1 MEAQAESGL
10 ADVASA
16 GRLSPAQ
23 WRRVFQVFGLVLAA
37 LLFVTSVT
45 AYLTDAIFHVQ
56 VLSWYDLN
64 VYNDAGLIVRQL
76 PRLLYTWQLTPS
88 VKYTY
93 TPFAALLF
101 AGGSL
106 LPWATLR
113 WLMTALSIA
122 SIPLSA
128 WLTIGAMGRRG
139 ASRVSLTLAIGAV
152 ALWIEPVTRGLYLGQ
167 IEPLLL
173 LLVVWDLTQ
182 PDQHRWKG
190 VGIGIAAGIKLVP
203 LIFIPYLLLAGKFR
217 QAVVASATFAATI
230 MVGFIALPGPSS
242 SYWLTGYF
250 IKPGRTGGVD
260 SLVNQSLL
268 AFFARQAGG
277 SPQAELT
284 WLPVAALV
292 GLAGITA
299 GAMLARSGRPTQGW
313 VLVGITSVLVSPI
326 SWDHHWVWVVALL
339 AMLGSLAMSAR
350 RSRSWI
356 FVALLLITLGVYGSW
371 PWSYSGPNAYVPKR
385 GLLGWFTTTP
395 QNQVTNLHGWQLL
408 SWNLYIAGGA
418 VVFLAMVAAA
428 VVVWRRD
435 RSAQPPPGSHPAAG
449 STVDALLARADAV
462 LATGQPPA
470 AGPAAASGTA
480 PVNGNGGNGNG
491 GNGVSSVS
499 SVNGIAAQPT
509 GDGEPARPGNVR

>member
-1 MEAQAESGL
+1 MQAQAESGP
-10 ADVASA
+10 DFTPA
-16 GRLSPAQ
+16 GRAGRPQ
-23 WRRVFQVFGLVLAA
+23 WHRVFRLSGLVLAA

-45 AYLTDAIFHVQ
+45 AYLTDAVFHVQ
-56 VLSWYDLN
+56 VLSWFDLN

-93 TPFAALLF
+93 TPFAAMLF

-106 LPWATLR
+106 IPWATLR

-139 ASRVSLTLAIGAV
+139 ASRAGLTLAIAAI

-182 PDQHRWKG
+182 PDHRRWKG
-190 VGIGIAAGIKLVP
+190 VGVGIAAGIKLIP
-203 LIFIPYLLLAGKFR
+203 LIFIPYLLLAGKIR
-217 QAVVASATFAATI
+217 QAVVATATFLATI
-230 MVGFIALPGPSS
+230 VVGFIALPGPSS
-242 SYWLTGYF
+242 YYWLTGYF

-277 SPQAELT
+277 TSHAEPI

-299 GAMLARSGRPTQGW
+299 GAILARSGRPTQGW

-350 RSRSWI
+350 RGRAWI
-356 FVALLLITLGVYGSW
+356 FVVLLLITVGVYGSW
-371 PWSYSGPNAYVPKR
+371 PWNYTGPNAYVPKR
-385 GLLGWFTTTP
+385 GLLGWFTANP
-395 QNQVTNLHGWQLL
+395 QTQVTHLHGWQLL

-418 VVFLAMVAAA
+418 VVFLAMVAVA
-428 VVVWRRD
+428 VVVWRSERPTRP
-435 RSAQPPPGSHPAAG
+435 RSEPLAATG

-462 LATGQPPA
+462 LTTGQPPTT
-470 AGPAAASGTA
+470 GQ
-480 PVNGNGGNGNG
+480 PVNGAAPNDGKDI
-491 GNGVSSVS
+491 
-499 SVNGIAAQPT
+499 NGIAARPA
-509 GDGEPARPGNVR
+509 GDGEPTRPENAR

>member
-1 MEAQAESGL
+1 MQARAGSGL
-10 ADVASA
+10 ADVAPA
-16 GRLSPAQ
+16 GRVSPAQ
-23 WRRVFQVFGLVLAA
+23 WRRVIRVFGLVLAA
-37 LLFVTSVT
+37 LLFITSVT
-45 AYLTDAIFHVQ
+45 AYLTDAAFHLQ

-93 TPFAALLF
+93 TPFAAILF

-106 LPWATLR
+106 VPWVTLR

-139 ASRVSLTLAIGAV
+139 ASRVGLTLAIAAV
-152 ALWIEPVTRGLYLGQ
+152 ALWIEPVTRGLFLGQ

-182 PDQHRWKG
+182 PDQRRWKG
-190 VGIGIAAGIKLVP
+190 IGVGIAAGIKLVP
-203 LIFIPYLLLAGKFR
+203 LIFIPYLLLAGKIR
-217 QAVVASATFAATI
+217 QAAVATATFAATI
-230 MVGFIALPGPSS
+230 VVGFIALPGPSS

-277 SPQAELT
+277 TSHATLT

-356 FVALLLITLGVYGSW
+356 FVALLLLTLGVYGSW
-371 PWSYSGPNAYVPKR
+371 PWNYSGPNAYVPKR
-385 GLLGWFTTTP
+385 GLLGWFTTNP
-395 QNQVTNLHGWQLL
+395 QTQVTNLHGWQLL
-408 SWNLYIAGGA
+408 TWNLYIAGGA

-428 VVVWRRD
+428 VVIWRRD
-435 RSAQPPPGSHPAAG
+435 RSAQSRPGSLAATG

-470 AGPAAASGTA
+470 NGTA
-480 PVNGNGGNGNG
+480 GVNDISGANGNGR
-491 GNGVSSVS
+491 
-499 SVNGIAAQPT
+499 ARPA
-509 GDGEPARPGNVR
+509 GDYGDSRAGAEPADESESA

>member
-1 MEAQAESGL
+1 MQAQAESGL

-23 WRRVFQVFGLVLAA
+23 WRRVFQVLGLVLAA

-45 AYLTDAIFHVQ
+45 AYLTDAVFHVQ

-139 ASRVSLTLAIGAV
+139 ASRVSLTLAIAAV

-173 LLVVWDLTQ
+173 LVVWDLTQ
-182 PDQHRWKG
+182 PDQRRWKG
-190 VGIGIAAGIKLVP
+190 VGVGIAAGIKLVP
-203 LIFIPYLLLAGKFR
+203 LIFIPYLLLAGKIR
-217 QAVVASATFAATI
+217 QAVVASATFVATI

-277 SPQAELT
+277 SSHAELT

-292 GLAGITA
+292 GLVGITA
-299 GAMLARSGRPTQGW
+299 GAMLARSGRPTQAW

-356 FVALLLITLGVYGSW
+356 FVALLLVTLGVYGSW
-371 PWSYSGPNAYVPKR
+371 PWNYSGPNAYVPKR
-385 GLLGWFTTTP
+385 GLLGWFTTNP
-395 QNQVTNLHGWQLL
+395 QTQVTDLHGWQLL

-418 VVFLAMVAAA
+418 VVFLAMAAAA
-428 VVVWRRD
+428 VVIWRREH
-435 RSAQPPPGSHPAAG
+435 SAQPQPGSLAAGG

-462 LATGQPPA
+462 LATGQPRSN
-470 AGPAAASGTA
+470 GQAAANGTA
-480 PVNGNGGNGNG
+480 QVNGNG
-491 GNGVSSVS
+491 
-499 SVNGIAAQPT
+499 VNGIAAQPT
-509 GDGEPARPGNVR
+509 EDGEPARPGNAR

>member
-1 MEAQAESGL
+1 MQAQAEAGL
-10 ADVASA
+10 AGDHRSA
-16 GRLSPAQ
+16 RVSPAP
-23 WRRVFQVFGLVLAA
+23 WRRVFRVFGVVLAA

-45 AYLTDAIFHVQ
+45 AYLTDAVFHVQ

-93 TPFAALLF
+93 TPFAAVLF

-139 ASRVSLTLAIGAV
+139 AGRVGLTLAIA
-152 ALWIEPVTRGLYLGQ
+152 AISLWIEPVTRGLYLGQ

-182 PDQHRWKG
+182 PDQRRWKG
-190 VGIGIAAGIKLVP
+190 AGIGIAAGIKLVP
-203 LIFIPYLLLAGKFR
+203 LIFIPYLLLAGKIR
-217 QAVVASATFAATI
+217 QAVVAAATFAATI
-230 MVGFIALPGPSS
+230 VIGFIALPGPSS

-277 SPQAELT
+277 SSHAELT

-350 RSRSWI
+350 RGRSWI
-356 FVALLLITLGVYGSW
+356 FLALLVITVSVYGSW
-371 PWSYSGPNAYVPKR
+371 PWNYSGPNAYVPKR
-385 GLLGWFTTTP
+385 GLLGWFTTNP
-395 QNQVTNLHGWQLL
+395 QTQVTHLHGWQLL
-408 SWNLYIAGGA
+408 SWNLYIAGGS

-428 VVVWRRD
+428 VVVWRRQ
-435 RSAQPPPGSHPAAG
+435 RSAQPQPPPGSPAAAG

-462 LATGQPPA
+462 LATAQPSATGQA
-470 AGPAAASGTA
+470 A
-480 PVNGNGGNGNG
+480 VNGT
-491 GNGVSSVS
+491 GV
-499 SVNGIAAQPT
+499 N
-509 GDGEPARPGNVR
+509 GEPARPGNAR